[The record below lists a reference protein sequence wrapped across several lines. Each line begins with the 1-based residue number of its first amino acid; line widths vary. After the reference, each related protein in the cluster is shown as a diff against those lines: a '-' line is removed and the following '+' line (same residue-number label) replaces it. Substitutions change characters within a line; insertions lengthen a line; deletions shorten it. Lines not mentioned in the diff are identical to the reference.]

1 MEYNAKG
8 RERTGSFIA
17 SLALSGL
24 IAVGAATFI
33 SNKYLPDDFSGRKPI
48 QGQIVRDTSYGQTRY
63 CLSYNGLFFEL
74 REGYVRNG
82 EGIDSVLSNHDITP
96 NPDSRR
102 AFMLVYQNQ
111 NRGNLPRQRNE
122 GKFFDL
128 VADPSK
134 SSIRAGKALIPKLSR
149 KC

>member
-1 MEYNAKG
+1 MEYSAKG

-48 QGQIVRDTSYGQTRY
+48 QGEIIRDASTSGDRRY
-63 CLSYNGLFFEL
+63 CLFYNGLSFEL
-74 REGYVRNG
+74 REGYVRDG
-82 EGIDSVLSNHDITP
+82 EGIDSVLLNHGQTP
-96 NPDSRR
+96 TTDSKR
-102 AFMLVYQNQ
+102 AFMLIYQNL
-111 NRGNLPRQRNE
+111 RKLPRQRDE
-122 GKFFDL
+122 GKSFDL
-128 VADPSK
+128 VADPYK
-134 SSIRAGKALIPKLSR
+134 SSIRAGKVWIPKLSR